1 MTGYDKAR
9 PKATSQDYHNLSRI
23 GRQRAGMSQEQWAEA
38 VGVSVRS
45 IGDYEAGV
53 KIPSAATV
61 LKMAETSQLPV
72 LCYWHMRQALDY
84 AGTMLPPV
92 EQLSLTHSV
101 VVLIRELRKLESA
114 RVVEQLLD
122 MAEDGVI
129 DECERPDF
137 DGVCEQ
143 LRDVIQA
150 AALVTFADMEGER

>member
-1 MTGYDKAR
+1 MTDYDKGR
-9 PKATSQDYHNLSRI
+9 LKATSQDYHNLSRI

-53 KIPSAATV
+53 KIPSASTV
-61 LKMAETSQLPV
+61 VRMAEASQMPV

-84 AGTMLPPV
+84 AGAMLPPV

-101 VVLIRELRKLESA
+101 VVLMRELRRLEDA
-114 RVVEQLLD
+114 RVVDQLLD
-122 MAEDGVI
+122 MAEDGMI
-129 DECERPDF
+129 DERERPGF
-137 DGVCEQ
+137 DSVCSQ